1 LNKRI
6 KLIRDSENLTQD
18 EFGKRIGSARN
29 TIANYE
35 TGNRTP
41 SNAVIISICKEF
53 NVNETWLRT
62 GEGEMFCPTDRFTE
76 IAKLTRELLT
86 EESDSFKN
94 RLISALSRLNE
105 EQWEVLEA
113 LAESLQKKE

>member
-1 LNKRI
+1 
-6 KLIRDSENLTQD
+6 
-18 EFGKRIGSARN
+18 
-29 TIANYE
+29 
-35 TGNRTP
+35 
-41 SNAVIISICKEF
+41 
-53 NVNETWLRT
+53 
-62 GEGEMFCPTDRFTE
+62 MFCPTDRFTE
-76 IAKLTRELLT
+76 IAKLTKELLT